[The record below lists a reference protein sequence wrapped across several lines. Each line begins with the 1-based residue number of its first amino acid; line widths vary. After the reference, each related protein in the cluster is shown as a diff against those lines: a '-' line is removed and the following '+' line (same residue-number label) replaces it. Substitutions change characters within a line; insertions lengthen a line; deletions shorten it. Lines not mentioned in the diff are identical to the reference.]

1 MRQTILLALLLF
13 LPLAAPSARAAETC
27 TSIADTD
34 CPPPPRVTVGRD
46 LRVEVI
52 TRKRKFTFPI
62 PPSEDRP
69 DLDATCP
76 NARCVCDKFVEH
88 LDFKGPIPAFREVNA
103 AERRSAAAMTCTMED
118 MYVHRTVERFE
129 VTKSVVSTA
138 VHELQYCHG
147 CGGSCHGGTIL
158 SAYDAKTGAKL
169 TLRDAI
175 DPGTLEA
182 VRARLVDDFVA
193 ANFEESKRDHK
204 RKMLNEELAQRRL
217 LDEGLYVEPGKVFF
231 NLSTFALGCVS
242 GSFHPVVIPPELL
255 TPAFRARI
263 NL

>member
-1 MRQTILLALLLF
+1 MRQTILLTLLLL
-13 LPLAAPSARAAETC
+13 LPLTVPSARAAETC

-34 CPPPPRVTVGRD
+34 CPPLPRVTVDRD

-52 TRKRKFTFPI
+52 TRTRKRSFPI
-62 PPSEDRP
+62 PPGDDGIDFEAS
-69 DLDATCP
+69 CP
-76 NARCVCDKFVEH
+76 KGKCVCDELVQH
-88 LDFKGPIPAFREVNA
+88 LDFKGPIPAFRQVNA
-103 AERRSAAAMTCTMED
+103 AEQRGAAATKCAVANANVD
-118 MYVHRTVERFE
+118 RTVTRFE
-129 VTKSVVSTA
+129 VTPTVVSTA
-138 VHELQYCHG
+138 IYELEYCHG
-147 CGGSCHGGTIL
+147 CGGSCHGHTTL

-175 DPGTLEA
+175 DPGTLET

-193 ANFEESKRDHK
+193 ANFDESQRDHE
-204 RKMLNEELAQRRL
+204 RKLLNEELAQRPL

-231 NLSTFALGCVS
+231 NLSMFALGCVT